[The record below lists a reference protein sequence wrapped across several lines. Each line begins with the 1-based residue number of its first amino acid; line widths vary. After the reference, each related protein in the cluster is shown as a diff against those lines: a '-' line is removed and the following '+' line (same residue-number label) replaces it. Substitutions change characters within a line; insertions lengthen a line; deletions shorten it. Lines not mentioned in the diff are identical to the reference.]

1 MGRATKSLR
10 VSAATASKAWQSAVA
25 EQHEDLASLQQP
37 QQEVESHRLH
47 HVFDSMV
54 FTIFTIF
61 HINNTFFLL
70 SMFAPMVFF
79 SSLVFLFRVLQ
90 LTTSSSFVLSS
101 QALAAQHPLTVDRGL
116 SLALDG
122 VSVRGCAHVVFLLMR
137 ILDDR
142 TQAGMIIQLQIFS
155 RVCS

>member
-25 EQHEDLASLQQP
+25 EQQEDLASLQQP

-61 HINNTFFLL
+61 QIYNTFFCLACL
-70 SMFAPMVFF
+70 PPVFF
-79 SSLVFLFRVLQ
+79 ILLVFLFHVLQ
-90 LTTSSSFVLSS
+90 LTTSPSFVLSS

-122 VSVRGCAHVVFLLMR
+122 VLVRGCAHVVFLLMR
-137 ILDDR
+137 ILDER